1 MKIDQSFVARL
12 EDNDDSP
19 IVDTVL
25 SIAKAMGAD
34 AVAEGI
40 EVPDQHTRLLMM
52 GCSLGQGYYFTRPAP
67 PTSSAKR
74 CCANS
79 TARHSSATAT
89 KASLVGSTSRS
100 CKTAAVPSV
109 ATTITPVLIEDVR
122 TGCIATITID
132 NPTRR
137 NAMNAEM
144 YQAVP
149 AACAAA
155 TAEPDLRAVII
166 RGAGEQAFCAG
177 SDITEFRERR
187 MGTQSQGYDRDEHA
201 AWSAIE
207 SLPVPVVAAIRG
219 SCRGG
224 GVALALHAD
233 VRIAGDDASFSVP
246 PANSVWPIHQKPLA
260 DSSLRSAHRRPSG
273 SCSPPRYSTPHRP
286 P

>member
-1 MKIDQSFVARL
+1 M
-12 EDNDDSP
+12 
-19 IVDTVL
+19 
-25 SIAKAMGAD
+25 
-34 AVAEGI
+34 
-40 EVPDQHTRLLMM
+40 
-52 GCSLGQGYYFTRPAP
+52 
-67 PTSSAKR
+67 
-74 CCANS
+74 
-79 TARHSSATAT
+79 
-89 KASLVGSTSRS
+89 
-100 CKTAAVPSV
+100 PSV

-137 NAMNAEM
+137 NAMNAAM
-144 YQAVP
+144 YRAVP

-187 MGTQSQGYDRDEHA
+187 LGTQSQGYDRDEHA

-246 PANSVWPIHQKPLA
+246 PANLGLAYPPEATRRLVAAVGPSQAKRLLFTAEVLDASQAAVIGLVDEVVPADQLDARVGAMVDTIARKAPLTHHASKAVVDAIITQATAA
-260 DSSLRSAHRRPSG
+260 DRAMNEISPTAAAAIAACYDSDDFREGVRSFTEKR
-273 SCSPPRYSTPHRP
+273 PPRFMGR
-286 P
+286 